1 MFSQPSSSPK
11 FTSDIVSR
19 QTDAD
24 LLGELIG
31 VQESRKRYR
40 GSLQPFFAGGEAQ
53 PHKKCVVA
61 RELVRRWLGEELKR
75 IAVFA
80 HPAAVTDYLKVHFAG
95 REYESF
101 VVLYL
106 DAQNS
111 LIEVEELFRG
121 TLTQTSVYPRE
132 VVKSALRFNA
142 AAVIFAHNH
151 PSSNLNPSRA
161 DEQLTQTLKAA
172 LALVGL
178 RVLDHLVIAGNNSLS
193 FAETG
198 LL

>member
-1 MFSQPSSSPK
+1 MPPNECVGRRS
-11 FTSDIVSR
+11 
-19 QTDAD
+19 DAD
-24 LLGELIG
+24 LLGDLIG
-31 VQESRKRYR
+31 AQESHQQYQ
-40 GSLQPFFAGGEAQ
+40 GSLQPFFADGES
-53 PHKKCVVA
+53 PSNTKCAVA
-61 RELVRRWLGEELKR
+61 RELVKRWLGEELKR
-75 IAVFA
+75 VAVFA
-80 HPAAVTDYLKVHFAG
+80 QPSAVTDYLKVHFAG

-106 DAQNS
+106 DAQNC

-142 AAVIFAHNH
+142 AAVMFSHNH
-151 PSSNLNPSRA
+151 PSGSATPSRA
-161 DEQLTQTLKAA
+161 DEHLTQTLKAA
-172 LALVGL
+172 LSLVDV
-178 RVLDHLVIAGNNSLS
+178 RVLDHLVIAGNNALS